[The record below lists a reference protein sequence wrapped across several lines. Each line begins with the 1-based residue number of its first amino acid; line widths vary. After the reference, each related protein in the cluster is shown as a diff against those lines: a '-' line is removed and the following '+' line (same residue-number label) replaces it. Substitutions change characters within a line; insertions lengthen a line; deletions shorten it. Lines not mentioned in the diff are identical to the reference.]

1 MKIEFNQE
9 ELVEGILLLLEE
21 QGFKKENFTVQ
32 NFRFVSGRGENG
44 DRVEVELLKTSKP
57 IETTSN
63 EPVQVVETK
72 KDVLDVMNE
81 TEDTIIL
88 APAAETK
95 KVKDIFN

>member
-44 DRVEVELLKTSKP
+44 DRVEVELLKIIKP
-57 IETTSN
+57 KET
-63 EPVQVVETK
+63 VQVVDTK
-72 KDVLDVMNE
+72 KDVLDVINANE
-81 TEDTIIL
+81 DAVVL